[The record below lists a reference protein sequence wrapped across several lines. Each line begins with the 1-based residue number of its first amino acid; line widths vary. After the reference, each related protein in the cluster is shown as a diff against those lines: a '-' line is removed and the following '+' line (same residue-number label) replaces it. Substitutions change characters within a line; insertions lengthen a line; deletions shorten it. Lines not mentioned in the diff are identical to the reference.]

1 MARILHCRLCRVELE
16 RIPIAGGHAALVC
29 IDCDLIGVA
38 HEVESGAP
46 LHVAEQARIQART
59 PRPPKR

>member
-1 MARILHCRLCRVELE
+1 VELE

-46 LHVAEQARIQART
+46 LHVAGQAKTQ
-59 PRPPKR
+59 RPSKR